1 MHIKIPYYN
10 YRLHLSGIEPG
21 HFNYIMIDECGNA
34 TEPAALIPIAGV
46 GVSEIGVRANI
57 VLTGDPRQL
66 GPVVISDKAEIMG
79 LGT

>member
-1 MHIKIPYYN
+1 
-10 YRLHLSGIEPG
+10 
-21 HFNYIMIDECGNA
+21 MIDECGNA

-46 GVSEIGVRANI
+46 GVSSEGVRANI

-66 GPVVISDKAEIMG
+66 GPVVISEKAEIMG

>member
-1 MHIKIPYYN
+1 
-10 YRLHLSGIEPG
+10 
-21 HFNYIMIDECGNA
+21 MIDECGNA

-46 GVSEIGVRANI
+46 GVSELGVRANI

-79 LGT
+79 LGA